1 MDPQVH
7 TTFIPKQTLPPSPM
21 RSPLEVTSPR
31 ISRSTS
37 ILSVLA
43 MLALFAAIISVGC
56 SYLYEHSLQA
66 RINQMQQQLTAS
78 EKQFEPAFLEELH
91 TLDRRLTYAYQV
103 LRSHRSVAPLFFV
116 LQNITLKSIQYDD
129 FRFDYKDEQGV
140 VQIVG
145 QARSYQAIAQQSEVF
160 SKERL
165 IREHVFSDFTLQE
178 NGRINFN
185 LVITLS
191 PELLLFEQSFPLFN
205 TPQNNANPS

>member
-7 TTFIPKQTLPPSPM
+7 TKFIPKQTLPPSPM

-43 MLALFAAIISVGC
+43 MLALFAAIISVGG